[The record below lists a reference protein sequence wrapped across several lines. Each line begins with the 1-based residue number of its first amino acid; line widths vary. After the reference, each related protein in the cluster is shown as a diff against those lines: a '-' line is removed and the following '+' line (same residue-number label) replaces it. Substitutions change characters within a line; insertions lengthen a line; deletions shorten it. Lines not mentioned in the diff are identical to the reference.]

1 MYIYR
6 IVPLNVYVQSTQFDT
21 HSESCVVK
29 EEEEIALL
37 RRECADLVEERATLR
52 QEVSVSL
59 NCVFTV

>member
-1 MYIYR
+1 M
-6 IVPLNVYVQSTQFDT
+6 
-21 HSESCVVK
+21 VK
-29 EEEEIALL
+29 EEEEEIALL